1 MGPPLGRSL
10 LVALFV
16 AITWGACTFA
26 AAGLLA
32 VVLDR
37 DPITVPSAPWAGT
50 LGIAVAGVVVWLA
63 VGLGMRARSPW
74 PAALAAAA
82 GVYFVVLAVAF
93 LGSFE
98 LFAEQA
104 ASPFV
109 IAGAVLAAVAV
120 LASRALVRR
129 PPNVGPHNGGPPNAG
144 LSGPRQGS

>member
-1 MGPPLGRSL
+1 MEPPPLGRSL

-16 AITWGACTFA
+16 AITWGACAFA
-26 AAGLLA
+26 VAGLLA

-50 LGIAVAGVVVWLA
+50 VGIALAGVVVWLA
-63 VGLGMRARSPW
+63 VGLGMRARSAW

-82 GVYFVVLAVAF
+82 GVYFVILLVAF

-104 ASPFV
+104 VSPFV
-109 IAGAVLAAVAV
+109 IAGALLAVPAVVLT
-120 LASRALVRR
+120 RWLVRR
-129 PPNVGPHNGGPPNAG
+129 PPNAG
-144 LSGPRQGS
+144 LSGPSPYS